1 MIPARNALSSVENA
15 IGRIR
20 HDENGVVA
28 QVRAATEDA
37 ARLRAEQAEA
47 FKALARSR
55 IDSLRQ
61 GEVIGRI
68 DRTER
73 SILDILDRQKK
84 KLGTLSLR
92 HDELTRKIEAIETG
106 RVNKVETVEKA
117 VKAIDKLDQR
127 IEAALADDAEWL
139 AQKQKADRAAEI
151 AQAADEKA
159 KLAESDLEKKGEPY
173 RDDALFMYLWKCGYG
188 TSRYTSG
195 GLTKYLDGKIA
206 HLIGFEAARRDFHML
221 NEIPK
226 RLREHAE
233 DVEQAAQAELEA
245 LEAIERRELEKNG
258 VVDLEKT
265 LAREHGLLSEAE
277 KELTEFRAE
286 LERLSTEQEA
296 TLDARNDAEYGQAMD
311 ALTDMLGREDLR
323 ALWREASATST
334 SEDDAIVRQLESL
347 QGKLSDLENQIAEMR
362 ENASKLAAR
371 RAELERSRD
380 RFYRSGY
387 DDPTGGFD
395 NGDLIGEVIGG
406 ILTGAVQGGV
416 LDELFDKGFKRRPRS
431 RGGSIGGGIRM
442 PKGSSRG
449 PWTGGGSIG
458 GGRSRKSSGGFR
470 TGGGF

>member
-1 MIPARNALSSVENA
+1 MIPARNALSSIENA

-20 HDENGVVA
+20 NDENGVVA

-37 ARLRAEQAEA
+37 TRLRAEQAEA

-55 IDSLRQ
+55 IDSLKQ
-61 GEVIGRI
+61 GDVIGRI

-73 SILDILDRQKK
+73 SILDILERQKK
-84 KLGTLSLR
+84 RLGSLSLR
-92 HDELTRKIEAIETG
+92 HDELTRKIESIETG
-106 RVNKVETVEKA
+106 RLDKVEAVEQA
-117 VKAIDKLDQR
+117 VEAIETLDKR

-151 AQAADEKA
+151 AQAAEEKA

-173 RDDALFMYLWKCGYG
+173 RDDALFMYLWKRGYG
-188 TSRYTSG
+188 TSRYTAG

-206 HLIGFEAARRDFHML
+206 HLISFEAARRGFHML

-233 DVEQAAQAELEA
+233 GVEEAAQAELEA
-245 LEAIERRELEKNG
+245 MEGIERRELEKHG
-258 VVDLEKT
+258 VIDLEKT

-277 KELTEFRAE
+277 KELADFRME
-286 LERLSTEQEA
+286 LNRLSSEQEA
-296 TLDARNDAEYGQAMD
+296 ALDAGKDPDYEQAMQ
-311 ALTDMLGREDLR
+311 ALTDMLGREDPR
-323 ALWREASATST
+323 TLWREASATST
-334 SEDDAIVRQLESL
+334 SEDDAIVRQIESL
-347 QGKLSDLENQIAEMR
+347 RDKLSALEAQIAEMR

-406 ILTGAVQGGV
+406 ILTGAVQGGA

-458 GGRSRKSSGGFR
+458 GARSSKSSGGFR

>member
-37 ARLRAEQAEA
+37 TRLRAEQAEA

-55 IDSLRQ
+55 IDSLKQ
-61 GEVIGRI
+61 GDVIGRI

-73 SILDILDRQKK
+73 SILDILERQRKR
-84 KLGTLSLR
+84 LGSLSLR
-92 HDELTRKIEAIETG
+92 HDELTRKIESIETG
-106 RVNKVETVEKA
+106 RLDKVEAVEQA
-117 VKAIDKLDQR
+117 VEAIDTLDKR
-127 IEAALADDAEWL
+127 IEAALADDVEWL
-139 AQKQKADRAAEI
+139 EQKQKGDRAAEI
-151 AQAADEKA
+151 AQAAEEKA
-159 KLAESDLEKKGEPY
+159 KLAESDLDKKGEPY
-173 RDDALFMYLWKCGYG
+173 RDDALFMYLWKRGYG
-188 TSRYTSG
+188 TSRYAAG

-206 HLIGFEAARRDFHML
+206 HLIGFEAARRGFHML

-233 DVEQAAQAELEA
+233 DVEQGAQAELEA
-245 LEAIERRELEKNG
+245 LQGIERRELEKHG
-258 VVDLEKT
+258 VIDLEKT

-277 KELTEFRAE
+277 KELADFRME
-286 LERLSTEQEA
+286 LDRLSSEQEA
-296 TLDARNDAEYGQAMD
+296 TLDTRKDPEYEQAMQ

-323 ALWREASATST
+323 TLWREASATST
-334 SEDDAIVRQLESL
+334 SEDDAIVRQIESL
-347 QGKLSDLENQIAEMR
+347 QEKLSALEAQIAEMR

-387 DDPTGGFD
+387 DDPTGSFD